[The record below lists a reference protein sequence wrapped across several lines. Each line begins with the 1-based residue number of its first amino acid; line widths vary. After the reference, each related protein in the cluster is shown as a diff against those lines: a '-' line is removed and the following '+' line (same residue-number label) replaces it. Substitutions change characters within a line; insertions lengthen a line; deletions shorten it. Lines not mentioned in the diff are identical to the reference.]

1 MVFEKITLVEL
12 RVEDAHVGGG
22 MPAEGDDDEMP
33 RESMDIDESSER
45 RSLGGRVRRAAFL
58 GAVVGGIVAVGAV
71 ARRVRGR
78 GREDIDEEHEIELE
92 GEDDV
97 ELTA

>member
-1 MVFEKITLVEL
+1 MFEKLTLVEL

-22 MPAEGDDDEMP
+22 MPIEGDDAMP
-33 RESMDIDESSER
+33 RESMEMESDESSER
-45 RSLGGRVRRAAFL
+45 RSMGSRVRRAAIL
-58 GAVVGGIVAVGAV
+58 GAVVGAVAAVATV

-78 GREDIDEEHEIELE
+78 RSEMDDEHEIELE

>member
-22 MPAEGDDDEMP
+22 MPVEGDELP
-33 RESMDIDESSER
+33 RESMEMEADASER
-45 RSLGGRVRRAAFL
+45 PSMAGRVRRAAVL
-58 GAVVGGIVAVGAV
+58 GAVVGAVVAVGAV

-78 GREDIDEEHEIELE
+78 GREDVDDEHEIELE